1 MFSKLFKTESNSTEQ
16 RPNQSSIEQKKIF
29 NYGVKHVFNFIN
41 KLIKMEIF
49 DFKDLIKTNYN
60 DNIDRGN
67 NYYFNQYLKK
77 EIIVVIYNFC
87 SDNDKNRLEYLYVI
101 GKIKNFNYLKGLEMN
116 FGVFLYKS
124 GFPFSDEYKKKHCNL
139 IIIEE
144 LKFPNSQFYLDK
156 IGLKK
161 ISKRDKIIE
170 TFPNYEEIIKK
181 FKLNESEIF
190 ANNNINNNYINKL
203 IINFE
208 NQKNNSENSKFSN
221 FDNYNTN
228 DNNDNN
234 YMIYDIIIVNSNYNQ
249 LNEKHAQEIIKKT
262 K

>member
-49 DFKDLIKTNYN
+49 DFKDLIKTNYHN
-60 DNIDRGN
+60 NIDRGN

-77 EIIVVIYNFC
+77 EIIVIIYNFC
-87 SDNDKNRLEYLYVI
+87 SYHDKKRLEYLYVI

-139 IIIEE
+139 IIEEE
-144 LKFPNSQFYLDK
+144 LKFPNSKVYLDK
-156 IGLKK
+156 IGQKKYQKKKKKLKHFQ
-161 ISKRDKIIE
+161 IM
-170 TFPNYEEIIKK
+170 KK
-181 FKLNESEIF
+181 SL
-190 ANNNINNNYINKL
+190 
-203 IINFE
+203 
-208 NQKNNSENSKFSN
+208 KNS
-221 FDNYNTN
+221 
-228 DNNDNN
+228 
-234 YMIYDIIIVNSNYNQ
+234 I
-249 LNEKHAQEIIKKT
+249 
-262 K
+262 

>member
-1 MFSKLFKTESNSTEQ
+1 MFSKIFKIITESNSTEQ
-16 RPNQSSIEQKKIF
+16 RQNHLSNEQKKIF
-29 NYGVKHVFNFIN
+29 NEGVKHAFDSIN
-41 KLIKMEIF
+41 EKIKMEIF

-77 EIIVVIYNFC
+77 EIIVIIYNFC
-87 SDNDKNRLEYLYVI
+87 SYHDKKRLEYLYVI

-139 IIIEE
+139 IIKEE

-161 ISKRDKIIE
+161 ISKRDKVIE
-170 TFPNYEEIIKK
+170 TFPFYEEIIKK
-181 FKLNESEIF
+181 FNLNVSKIS
-190 ANNNINNNYINKL
+190 ANNNINNDYINELIRKYKNHNNYIFYNFDNCEYYINYNNYINQ
-203 IINFE
+203 INE
-208 NQKNNSENSKFSN
+208 DSH
-221 FDNYNTN
+221 D
-228 DNNDNN
+228 
-234 YMIYDIIIVNSNYNQ
+234 
-249 LNEKHAQEIIKKT
+249 QEMN
-262 K
+262 